1 MSRFTEH
8 QFDKLRHG
16 NPDLAAPPEPEFR
29 APPPASYRRYA
40 GEDLDNTVGHVSR
53 QLCHVSCYV
62 RRVSAMSPP
71 QDALAF
77 GRPGCGAPQRT
88 KSGRIRTAIFGNPEI
103 RFQANESV
111 KKTINN
117 NIRCPLYLY

>member
-1 MSRFTEH
+1 MTKVLVVVD
-8 QFDKLRHG
+8 Q
-16 NPDLAAPPEPEFR
+16 N
-29 APPPASYRRYA
+29 ASF
-40 GEDLDNTVGHVSR
+40 
-53 QLCHVSCYV
+53 
-62 RRVSAMSPP
+62 
-71 QDALAF
+71 QDAMAF

-117 NIRCPLYLY
+117 NIRSCLMIRILDIISRLLLSDVTSLGWFGGSTG

>member
-1 MSRFTEH
+1 
-8 QFDKLRHG
+8 
-16 NPDLAAPPEPEFR
+16 
-29 APPPASYRRYA
+29 
-40 GEDLDNTVGHVSR
+40 
-53 QLCHVSCYV
+53 
-62 RRVSAMSPP
+62 MSPP

-117 NIRCPLYLY
+117 NIRYPLYLLWSLVRAVNEMLSKTIFGDGLYL

>member
-1 MSRFTEH
+1 M
-8 QFDKLRHG
+8 
-16 NPDLAAPPEPEFR
+16 
-29 APPPASYRRYA
+29 
-40 GEDLDNTVGHVSR
+40 SR
-53 QLCHVSCYV
+53 QLCHVSCCV
-62 RRVSAMSPP
+62 RRVAAMSPL

-117 NIRCPLYLY
+117 NIRCPLHLY

>member
-16 NPDLAAPPEPEFR
+16 NPDLAAAPEPEFR

-62 RRVSAMSPP
+62 RRVSAIELEKGPSEGY
-71 QDALAF
+71 QGLLLV
-77 GRPGCGAPQRT
+77 
-88 KSGRIRTAIFGNPEI
+88 
-103 RFQANESV
+103 ESA
-111 KKTINN
+111 
-117 NIRCPLYLY
+117 Y

>member
-1 MSRFTEH
+1 
-8 QFDKLRHG
+8 
-16 NPDLAAPPEPEFR
+16 
-29 APPPASYRRYA
+29 
-40 GEDLDNTVGHVSR
+40 
-53 QLCHVSCYV
+53 
-62 RRVSAMSPP
+62 MSPL

-117 NIRCPLYLY
+117 NIRCPLHLYQSLVRAVNEMLSKF

>member
-1 MSRFTEH
+1 MTN
-8 QFDKLRHG
+8 L
-16 NPDLAAPPEPEFR
+16 LAVDPNVPF
-29 APPPASYRRYA
+29 
-40 GEDLDNTVGHVSR
+40 
-53 QLCHVSCYV
+53 
-62 RRVSAMSPP
+62 
-71 QDALAF
+71 QDAMAF

-117 NIRCPLYLY
+117 NIRSCLWL

>member
-1 MSRFTEH
+1 M
-8 QFDKLRHG
+8 
-16 NPDLAAPPEPEFR
+16 
-29 APPPASYRRYA
+29 
-40 GEDLDNTVGHVSR
+40 
-53 QLCHVSCYV
+53 
-62 RRVSAMSPP
+62 
-71 QDALAF
+71 AF

-117 NIRCPLYLY
+117 NIRFGFKLDFTDLTTLKYQGTQRTGASRRSTASSWKIRSGRGRRTRTRRGT